1 MHGRWVVPLVLLG
14 GCNGIFGLDP
24 THGGDDDIADD
35 DVPPIDSGVFGHD
48 EDGDGVDDGHD
59 NCPSLSN
66 PDQTND
72 DGDLVGTDC
81 DPNANADGDTILH
94 FDAFDTDE
102 SLTRWGPVRG
112 SWQIADDTL
121 QQTDATEPS
130 GLAMATYDLSAA
142 DDITIEVVAS
152 VVAQHAY
159 NGSDPTAPRGLGTW
173 FITAGGSGADD
184 PKGYICQVIT
194 DLAVGTTDFTLWVNG
209 TTPML
214 LDTDSFQASPP
225 LGTVGRTRAS
235 RLPAGVGYQLC
246 TASVGDNTVGTLEG
260 ADGTFVVGGA
270 GLRTIWTNTR
280 FHSVTIYG
288 KGD

>member
-1 MHGRWVVPLVLLG
+1 MPLVLLG

-48 EDGDGVDDGHD
+48 EDGDGVDDAHD

-66 PDQTND
+66 PDQAND
-72 DGDLVGTDC
+72 DGDPVGTEC
-81 DPNANADGDTILH
+81 DPNANAAGDTILH

-102 SLTRWGPVRG
+102 SLTRWSPVRG
-112 SWQIADDTL
+112 AWQIDDDTL
-121 QQTDATEPS
+121 HQTDANVDS
-130 GLAMATYDLSAA
+130 ALATATFDLSGA

-152 VVAQHAY
+152 VVAQQAY
-159 NGSDPTAPRGLGTW
+159 NGTDPAAWRGWGTW
-173 FITAGGSGADD
+173 FVTGGAGAGGEPSG
-184 PKGYICQVIT
+184 YLCQAIT
-194 DLAVGTTDFTLWVNG
+194 DLATSSSGFALWRYDTNG
-209 TTPML
+209 WL
-214 LDTDSFQASPP
+214 QLDTDTFPVVPP
-225 LGTVGRTRAS
+225 LGTIARTRSS

-246 TASVGDNTVGTLEG
+246 TASVADNTVAAVEG
-260 ADGTFVVGGA
+260 ADGTFVAGSA
-270 GLRTIWTNTR
+270 GLRTVLTNVR